1 MSADI
6 RRPSEVQPDK
16 CERSAMKVVLFCG
29 GFGMRMREYSESI
42 PKPMVKVGNRPI
54 LWHIMKY
61 YAHYGHRDFIL
72 CLGWQANIIK
82 QYFLQYDEC
91 ISNDFVLTSGGQSVE
106 LLNSDIH
113 DWKITFVDTGTR
125 SNIGQRLKA
134 VEHVLAGEEEF
145 LANYTDGLSDVPLP
159 DVIESFRR
167 RKSTASF
174 LSVKPSQSFHSVR
187 VLADGTVSGLEPVNK
202 SGLLMNGGFFVFRK
216 EIFEY
221 LNDGEE
227 LVEEPFDRLIQEGK
241 LSSHS
246 YDGFWSCMDTFK
258 EKQELD
264 DLYVSGSPPWAVWES
279 ADRATNRLTSL
290 PTRAGI
296 VREDTSDSADQT
308 RPSDEDE
315 LQLLE
320 SHDFASS

>member
-1 MSADI
+1 
-6 RRPSEVQPDK
+6 
-16 CERSAMKVVLFCG
+16 MKVVLFCG
-29 GFGMRMREYSESI
+29 GFGMRMRGHSESV
-42 PKPMVKVGNRPI
+42 PKPLVKIGNRPI

-61 YAHYGHRDFIL
+61 YAHYGHKDFIL

-113 DWKITFVDTGTR
+113 DWKITFVDTGIR

-134 VEHVLAGEEEF
+134 VRQHLAGEEEF
-145 LANYTDGLSDVPLP
+145 LANYTDGLSDVHLP

-167 RKSTASF
+167 KKSTASF
-174 LSVKPSQSFHSVR
+174 LSVKPSQSFHSVKI
-187 VLADGTVSGLEPVNK
+187 LADGTVGGIEPVSK

-216 EIFEY
+216 EFFDY
-221 LNDGEE
+221 LNEGEE
-227 LVEEPFDRLIQEGK
+227 LIEEPFRRLIQERK
-241 LSSHS
+241 LSTYS
-246 YDGFWSCMDTFK
+246 YEGFWSCMDTFK

-264 DLYVSGSPPWAVWES
+264 DLYASGSPPWAVWEG
-279 ADRATNRLTSL
+279 ADRANGLTSL
-290 PTRAGI
+290 PKRARS
-296 VREDTSDSADQT
+296 VRENTGDSADRT
-308 RPSDEDE
+308 RPSDEFAP
-315 LQLLE
+315 QLLE